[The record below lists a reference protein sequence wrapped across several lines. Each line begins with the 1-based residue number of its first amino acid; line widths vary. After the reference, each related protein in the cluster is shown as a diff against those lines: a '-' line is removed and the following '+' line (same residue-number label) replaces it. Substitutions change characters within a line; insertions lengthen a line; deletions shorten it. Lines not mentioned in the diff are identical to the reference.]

1 MRNRVYL
8 FLAALL
14 VIGFL
19 GTGCSKTKLP
29 GGDPTPIGT
38 VGNAFTGYLVGLSNF
53 SALVTQNED
62 GIATI
67 QCLGTVTDPNILE
80 FAPYLNSS
88 SMASI
93 NEVTGEFSV
102 NLKVKFTTDG
112 VADFYA
118 SDGKGS
124 TLVNYDAKVGD
135 EYKCKN
141 ADGESFTREV
151 TRRSETDDWFYGF
164 LLIKTITIEEPI
176 GGPVLNKVVYEAN
189 HRFGIVNIKAVL
201 QDGTE
206 YSFAL
211 YSENEN

>member
-1 MRNRVYL
+1 MRNRIY
-8 FLAALL
+8 FLITLML
-14 VIGFL
+14 VIGLL
-19 GTGCSKTKLP
+19 GAGCSKTKLP

-38 VGNAFTGYLVGLSNF
+38 VGNAFTGYLIGLTDF
-53 SALVTQNED
+53 TAQVTENED

-67 QCLGTVTDPNILE
+67 HCLGTVTDPNIIE

-88 SMASI
+88 SMASLDEI
-93 NEVTGEFSV
+93 TGEFSV
-102 NLKVKFTTDG
+102 DLKVKFTENG
-112 VADFYA
+112 VADYNA

-135 EYKCKN
+135 TYKCQD
-141 ADGESFTREV
+141 AEGESYTREV

-164 LLIKTITIEEPI
+164 LIIKTITIEEPV
-176 GGPVLNKVVYEAN
+176 GGPVLDKIVYEAN

-206 YSFAL
+206 YSFAIF
-211 YSENEN
+211 SENEN